1 MLGIQGE
8 FWGAYIDLLV
18 RAGFRYPRDHSQC
31 IHHYVLSAVF
41 SFRAHQCYGTVRW
54 EGSQRV
60 SKALIQ
66 AKALG
71 IHHHRGILT
80 TIRSSFSEDDTY
92 TSSSSPCHF
101 FGCSETQSFCLIHNS
116 WFITVFC
123 KSVNWLTSLC
133 APCFFWTGCST
144 SVWYLFK
151 QSVPVFIVFKAW
163 VFFQQ

>member
-1 MLGIQGE
+1 MYDNQFIGLFLITGVGHSWWPAYIYPNQSPLCAAAKHNTVMLGIRGE
-8 FWGAYIDLLV
+8 FWSAYIDLLV
-18 RAGFRYPRDHSQC
+18 TAGFRYPRDHSQC
-31 IHHYVLSAVF
+31 IHRYVLSAVF
-41 SFRAHQCYGTVRW
+41 SFRADQCYGTVRW

-101 FGCSETQSFCLIHNS
+101 FGCSETQGFCLIHNS
-116 WFITVFC
+116 WFITVF
-123 KSVNWLTSLC
+123 L
-133 APCFFWTGCST
+133 
-144 SVWYLFK
+144 
-151 QSVPVFIVFKAW
+151 
-163 VFFQQ
+163 